1 MFRVLAEKYDRRLRV
16 MYELVHL
23 YTGEKI
29 PSRATKLDLD
39 KLTSN
44 GGSFQNF
51 RRDLC
56 RDRRAEAPP
65 IILEKTD

>member
-1 MFRVLAEKYDRRLRV
+1 

-39 KLTSN
+39 KLTSI